1 MGMGYQGWDG
11 MGWGGPVVTEAAAR
25 AGRDG
30 QGRAELID
38 CVSYYAGALQNSLER
53 ERGEGL
59 CCLLR

>member
-1 MGMGYQGWDG
+1 